1 MIQYMIPGL
10 WRAMHE
16 TIHRYLKKKNEKGNE
31 EREREEMSMKKF
43 KKLLAGLLAGAM
55 MLGSMSATAF
65 AAQTTTSATIDT
77 TKTGSLT
84 IHKYEYNG
92 TDTTHK
98 GTGSESDTMP
108 ENAKPLEGAGFTLYK
123 VADVDKLTSY
133 YSTNPTTLPNV
144 NNYVDANGKIK
155 EAYSGTIVGTKV
167 GTEVKTEVK
176 TGADGTAAFT
186 GLELGFYVVIETTT
200 PDKVTTPADPFLVS
214 IPMTTVNGDNWLYDV
229 HVYPKNKTTYG
240 SVTLEKKGNNTTA
253 LSGVTFVLQKQNGTG
268 WTNVTKNEKNNSDLS
283 LVTNSEGKITVEGLS
298 QGTYRFIETDRG
310 TNNYGYIMDG
320 ATAYQFTVNADGTI
334 TYGTNTNGTNTNAN
348 ITITVN
354 NEKPDMTKQVKDRKT
369 GEWKQDADYNVGDM
383 VPYKIT
389 VDVPSNITKLKEFT
403 LTDTPTNLKDDI
415 KSVVVKCG
423 ESTLTEGTE
432 SEYTI
437 ARDESENGFKIT
449 FDTSKMAACARQ
461 QLVITYNAK
470 LLPTA
475 VTTTDGNTNSAK
487 LEYSNKILPGQDDPY
502 NPNKPENPDTKPE
515 KDYIENTTTVYTFG
529 LQVLKKAENEK
540 GTPLKDVE
548 FDLYKEDAAGTITG
562 NAAKALGLDSSK
574 KWLKINTESL
584 KTNEDGKVSQSGLAN
599 GTYYLVET
607 KTNKEYNLLK
617 APVKVELNIEYK
629 TTTKDEWVTDENGV
643 KHKVKTTTFTEKSEK
658 STGTHTEIIINKK
671 GFTLPTTGGMGTIA
685 ITALGVALAFA
696 GVLIIGASRKKTVK

>member
-1 MIQYMIPGL
+1 
-10 WRAMHE
+10 
-16 TIHRYLKKKNEKGNE
+16 
-31 EREREEMSMKKF
+31 MKKF
-43 KKLLAGLLAGAM
+43 KKLLVGLLAGAM

-65 AAQTTTSATIDT
+65 AADASAKMPTIDT
-77 TKTGSLT
+77 TDTTGKPKTGSLT

-92 TDTTHK
+92 TDTANK
-98 GTGSESDTMP
+98 GTGSETDTVP
-108 ENAKPLEGAGFTLYK
+108 EGAKPLAGAGFTLYK
-123 VADVDKLTSY
+123 VADVKDLTNY
-133 YSTNPTTLPNV
+133 YSKNPTDLPNV
-144 NNYVDANGKIK
+144 DNYVTDGKIK
-155 EAYSGTIVGTKV
+155 KDYSGTIVGTKV

-214 IPMTTVNGDNWLYDV
+214 IPMTTVDGDNWLYDV

-253 LSGVTFVLQKQNGTG
+253 LSGVTFVLQKQNGTE
-268 WTNVTKNEKNNSDLS
+268 WTNVTTNEKTGKNLTLETDNN
-283 LVTNSEGKITVEGLS
+283 GKINVEGLS

-320 ATAYQFTVNADGTI
+320 ARAYQFTVNANGTI
-334 TYGTNTNGTNTNAN
+334 TYGTNTNAN

-354 NEKPDMTKQVKDRKT
+354 NEKPDMTKQVQKRDNT
-369 GEWKQDADYNVGDM
+369 WGQDADYNVGDM

-403 LTDTPTNLKDDI
+403 LTDTPTNLEDDI
-415 KSVVVKCG
+415 NSVAVKYG
-423 ESTLTEGTE
+423 ETSLTKDTN
-432 SEYTI
+432 YTI
-437 ARDESENGFKIT
+437 SKDTPNGKGFKISFT
-449 FDTSKMAACARQ
+449 TTTMTAAHVGE

-475 VTTTDGNTNSAK
+475 VISTDSHTNSAK
-487 LEYSNKILPGQDDPY
+487 LEYSNKILPDTDDGS
-502 NPNKPENPDTKPE
+502 NPNKPGEPG
-515 KDYIENTTTVYTFG
+515 KDSIKNTTIVYTFS
-529 LQVLKKAENEK
+529 LRVVKKAENEK
-540 GTPLKDVE
+540 GKALKDVE
-548 FDLYKEDAAGTITG
+548 FDLYKEVPASTANAITR
-562 NAAKALGLDSSK
+562 NDAKALGLDSAK
-574 KWLKINTESL
+574 AWLKINEAPLTTDE
-584 KTNEDGKVSQSGLAN
+584 KGEVSQSGLAN

-607 KTNKEYNLLK
+607 KTNEGYNLLK
-617 APVKVELNIEYK
+617 APVEVKLNIDYV
-629 TTTKDEWVTDENGV
+629 TTTEWVTDENGV
-643 KHKVKTTTFTEKSEK
+643 KHEVTETEFKENNNS
-658 STGTHTEIIINKK
+658 SNGTHTEIIINKH

>member
-1 MIQYMIPGL
+1 MIPGL

-16 TIHRYLKKKNEKGNE
+16 TISRYLKKKNEKGNE
-31 EREREEMSMKKF
+31 EREREETSMKKF
-43 KKLLAGLLAGAM
+43 KKLLVGLLAGAM

-65 AAQTTTSATIDT
+65 AADASAKMPTIDT
-77 TKTGSLT
+77 TDTTGKPKTGSLT

-92 TDTTHK
+92 TDTANK
-98 GTGSESDTMP
+98 GTGSETDTVP
-108 ENAKPLEGAGFTLYK
+108 EGAKPLAGAGFTLYK
-123 VADVDKLTSY
+123 VADVKDLTNY
-133 YSTNPTTLPNV
+133 YSKNPTDLPNV
-144 NNYVDANGKIK
+144 DNYVTDGKIK
-155 EAYSGTIVGTKV
+155 KDYSGTIVGTKV

-214 IPMTTVNGDNWLYDV
+214 IPMTTVDGASWLYDV

-240 SVTLEKKGNNTTA
+240 SVTLEKKGNNTTD

-268 WTNVTKNEKNNSDLS
+268 WKNVKKNEKNNSDLS
-283 LVTNSEGKITVEGLS
+283 LVTNPEGKINVDGLS

-310 TNNYGYIMDG
+310 GNDGYIMDG
-320 ATAYQFTVNADGTI
+320 ATAYQFTVNANGTI
-334 TYGTNTNGTNTNAN
+334 KYGDNDPEAN
-348 ITITVN
+348 ITITVT
-354 NEKPDMTKQVKDRKT
+354 NEKPDMTKQVKDRTAKT
-369 GEWKQDADYNVGDM
+369 ETWGQDADYNVGDM

-389 VDVPSNITKLKEFT
+389 VDVPSNITSLEEFT
-403 LTDTPTNLKDDI
+403 LTDTPTNLEDDI
-415 KSVVVKCG
+415 NSVAVKYG
-423 ESTLTEGTE
+423 ETSLTKDTNYKISKDTTNGK
-432 SEYTI
+432 
-437 ARDESENGFKIT
+437 GFKILFKT
-449 FDTSKMAACARQ
+449 TTMTGCAGN

-470 LLPTA
+470 LLDSA
-475 VTTTDGNTNSAK
+475 VTTIAGNTNSAK
-487 LEYSNKILPGQDDPY
+487 LEYSNKILPGQDGDPY
-502 NPNKPENPDTKPE
+502 NPNKPENPDTKPG

-540 GTPLKDVE
+540 GKALKDVE

-562 NAAKALGLDSSK
+562 DAAKALGLDSSRT
-574 KWLKINTESL
+574 WLKINTESL
-584 KTNEDGKVSQSGLAN
+584 KTNEKGEVSQSGLAN

-607 KTNKEYNLLK
+607 KTKEGYNLLK
-617 APVKVELNIEYK
+617 APVEVRLNIEYT

-643 KHKVKTTTFTEKSEK
+643 KHEVTETTFKENNS
-658 STGTHTEIIINKK
+658 SSNGTHTETIINKK